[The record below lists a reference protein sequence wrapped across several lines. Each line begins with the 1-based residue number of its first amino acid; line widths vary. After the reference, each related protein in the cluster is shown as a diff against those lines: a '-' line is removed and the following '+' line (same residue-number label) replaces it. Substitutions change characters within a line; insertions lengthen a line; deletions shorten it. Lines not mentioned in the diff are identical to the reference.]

1 MPAMPEGSPAPR
13 PADLPVI
20 HRESPS
26 AGSSPLPTLELSEWV
41 GQRFIVLQPSPT
53 ARDPAT
59 LDFIPPIAS
68 KDWAGKVL
76 TATKVDEGNR
86 ASAAALDSG
95 TVYVEF
101 TTQSGDTLRA
111 TAVNGSV
118 RGVAP
123 LRDLEYAKVTWMNQ
137 SLWLIEPSVAAYD
150 PAAPAGTP
158 VKSRN
163 LGRTAHVV
171 VKNVVVGWQTSAP
184 LRLIVQDDDGRMGY
198 VDVRVTD
205 TNVPRLLRG
214 GKASFEKTFY
224 TTDPRTAH
232 QDWPARVWTAIADS
246 EVFVGMTAS
255 QARMSWGEPSRV
267 NDTVVRGLK
276 GEQWL
281 YGDGSY
287 LSLVDGIVSEVQ
299 Q

>member
-1 MPAMPEGSPAPR
+1 
-13 PADLPVI
+13 V
-20 HRESPS
+20 
-26 AGSSPLPTLELSEWV
+26 
-41 GQRFIVLQPSPT
+41 
-53 ARDPAT
+53 
-59 LDFIPPIAS
+59 
-68 KDWAGKVL
+68 
-76 TATKVDEGNR
+76 TKVDVGNR
-86 ASAAALDSG
+86 SAATLNSG

-101 TTQSGDTLRA
+101 ATQSGETLRA
-111 TAVNGSV
+111 AAVNGSV

-123 LRDLEYAKVTWMNQ
+123 LRDLEYAKSAWVNQ
-137 SLWLIEPSVAAYD
+137 SLWLIEPSVATYD
-150 PAAPAGTP
+150 PGALAGTP

-171 VKNVVVGWQTSAP
+171 VKNVVPGAQTSAP
-184 LRLIVQDDDGRMGY
+184 VRMIVQADDGRMGY

-205 TNVPRLLRG
+205 TNVSRLLRG
-214 GKASFEKTFY
+214 GNAAFAKTFY

-232 QDWPARVWTAIADS
+232 KDWPARVWTAIADS

-267 NDTVVRGLK
+267 NDTLVGGVR
-276 GEQWL
+276 GEQWM

-287 LSLVDGIVSEVQ
+287 LSLVDDVVSEVQ